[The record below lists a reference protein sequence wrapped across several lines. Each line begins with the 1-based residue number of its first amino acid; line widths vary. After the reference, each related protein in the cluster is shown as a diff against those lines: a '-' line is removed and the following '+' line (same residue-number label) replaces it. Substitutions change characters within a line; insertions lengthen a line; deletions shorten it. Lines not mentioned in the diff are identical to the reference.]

1 MSRTKTRFI
10 VKRNYSDT
18 RNLEDVLVSMIMKES
33 KNNISRNEIVK
44 TQNDLV
50 KTKETEYT
58 KDRKEAVSVSET
70 FKEETV

>member
-1 MSRTKTRFI
+1 MSVENKNRFI

-58 KDRKEAVSVSET
+58 KDRKKVSVSET

>member
-33 KNNISRNEIVK
+33 KNNISRNEIV
-44 TQNDLV
+44 N
-50 KTKETEYT
+50 TKMTW
-58 KDRKEAVSVSET
+58 
-70 FKEETV
+70 